1 MHQHELADPGVAGGG
16 EAPAD
21 AVSVH
26 GSFAV
31 NHFIERIVR
40 VCLTRERLNLIRAGG
55 YYHLLCRHRSPIR
68 LL

>member
-1 MHQHELADPGVAGGG
+1 MSLLTQGGG

-21 AVSVH
+21 AVSAH

-40 VCLTRERLNLIRAGG
+40 VCLPRELLNLIRAGG
-55 YYHLLCRHRSPIR
+55 YYHLLRRHRRPIR
-68 LL
+68 LQ